1 MMNRIIIITVLIA
14 LSIGFFPVQN
24 DLHADTRIKDIV
36 QINGWHNT
44 RLFGYGLVTG
54 LDGSGD
60 SKGTQFTIQSL
71 VNMLQ
76 RLGVTVPVNQVKVKN
91 VAAVVVTASLP
102 PNASVGSSIDVT
114 VSSMGDA
121 TSLAGGILLLT
132 PLSAKDGKI
141 YAYAQ
146 GPISI
151 GGFNVQVDG
160 GNRIINNYTLVGMV
174 TNGAIVE
181 RAALTGDVDLRTLQL
196 SLLNPDYTTIN
207 RIKQKI
213 NERFPGS
220 AYPLDNSIL
229 EIKIPEDMQHRAG
242 WVDFIASIEN
252 IRIDPDQKARIV
264 VNERTGTIVAGAD
277 VTIAPVALAH
287 GNITISIS
295 TLPVISQPN
304 PFSEKGETVVE
315 SQSQIQVTEEQA
327 RVIPMEESVN
337 IYDVAQ
343 ALNAIGAAPRDII
356 AIFQAL
362 KQTGA
367 LRAELVVL

>member
-1 MMNRIIIITVLIA
+1 MNRIIITTILIA
-14 LSIGFFPVQN
+14 FCIGLLPAAGS
-24 DLHADTRIKDIV
+24 LHADTRIKDIV
-36 QINGWHNT
+36 QINGWHAT

-54 LDGSGD
+54 LEGTGD

-91 VAAVVVTASLP
+91 VAAVMVSASLP
-102 PNASVGSSIDVT
+102 PNASVGSNLDVT

-121 TSLAGGILLLT
+121 TSLAGGVLMLT

-146 GPISI
+146 GSISI

-160 GNRIINNYTLVGMV
+160 GSRIINNYTLVGTV

-181 RAALTGDVDLRTLQL
+181 RAALTGDIDLRTLQL
-196 SLLNPDYTTIN
+196 SLINPDYTTIN
-207 RIKQKI
+207 RIKEKI
-213 NERFPGS
+213 NRRFPGS

-229 EIKIPEDMQHRAG
+229 EISIPDSMQHRAG

-264 VNERTGTIVAGAD
+264 VNERTGTIVAGSD

-304 PFSEKGETVVE
+304 PFSEKGETVRE
-315 SQSQIQVTEEQA
+315 TQTNITVTEEQA